1 MITAY
6 RILIIGCGVGLLWL
20 SAPPHTS
27 WSAPTLKLRSTG
39 RVQMVQHEP
48 GEPRPFFR
56 MELNMVDARG
66 VPVSIPLHD
75 EVAKLKKSIKI
86 ESLEDHSAVHPF
98 YVHIPQAAG
107 EPVAIAREVLLVFD
121 VSGSMTKRLADGRS
135 RFDAA
140 KDAANR
146 FLHNFQDGSDS
157 MAVVPFESHR
167 VVERIQAGRF
177 VSTQAEA
184 KRQIDEL
191 TVPRPS
197 YNTAL
202 YSATVAALGVLQGR
216 KAANP
221 SHQFLLIIVTDGKN
235 DVQPRKGDDPGLLT
249 GEQGLRTVQRK
260 ASEVGIPIYTVGFGT
275 SGADFDEQTLRAMAW
290 PNAANFFTALSA
302 DQLENALQH
311 VRQALV
317 DRLRITFHT
326 NQTAW
331 TTLTERTFKVRFR
344 LPDGQQLESP
354 EIHWQC
360 TTMTG
365 CPPEGTLT
373 QAEYRAWLDSAKPA
387 GRTFV
392 AVVLRRLGILALFAG
407 GLAAL
412 WCIPPRVLWSRSWR
426 PWPAGPV
433 GARGGQPRVPPRP
446 GESAPTIRPP
456 APGPNGQHPP
466 PRRRFEKTL

>member
-1 MITAY
+1 
-6 RILIIGCGVGLLWL
+6 
-20 SAPPHTS
+20 
-27 WSAPTLKLRSTG
+27 
-39 RVQMVQHEP
+39 
-48 GEPRPFFR
+48 

-66 VPVSIPLHD
+66 VPVSIPLHN
-75 EVAKLKKSIKI
+75 EVAKLKKSLEV

-98 YVHIPQAAG
+98 YVHTPQAAG

-140 KDAANR
+140 KEAANR
-146 FLHNFQDGSDS
+146 FLHNFQDGLDS
-157 MAVVPFESHR
+157 MAIVPFESHR
-167 VVERIQAGRF
+167 VLERIQAGRF
-177 VSTQAEA
+177 VGTQAEA
-184 KRQIDEL
+184 RRQIDEL

-202 YSATVAALGVLQGR
+202 YSATVAALEVLQGR

-221 SHQFLLIIVTDGKN
+221 SHQFLLIIMTDGKN

-249 GEQGLRTVQRK
+249 GEQGLQTVQRK
-260 ASEVGIPIYTVGFGT
+260 ANEVDIPIYTVGFGT
-275 SGADFDEQTLRAMAW
+275 PGVDFDEHALRAMAW
-290 PNAANFFTALSA
+290 PNPANFFTALNAS
-302 DQLENALQH
+302 QLENALQH

-326 NQTAW
+326 NHPDW
-331 TTLTERTFKVRFR
+331 TTLKERTFMVRFR
-344 LPDGQQLESP
+344 LPDGQQLQSAA
-354 EIHWQC
+354 IRWRC

-373 QAEYRAWLDSAKPA
+373 QAEYRDWLDSAKPVE
-387 GRTFV
+387 RTFV

-412 WCIPPRVLWSRSWR
+412 WFIPPRVLWSRSWR
-426 PWPAGPV
+426 PRPAGSV

-446 GESAPTIRPP
+446 GESAPTTRPP

>member
-6 RILIIGCGVGLLWL
+6 RIFGIGCGVGLLWL

-27 WSAPTLKLRSTG
+27 WSAPKLALQSAG

-48 GEPRPFFR
+48 GESRPLFR
-56 MELNMVDARG
+56 MEINIVDARG
-66 VPVSIPLHD
+66 LSASVPLQK
-75 EVAKLKKSIKI
+75 EVAKLKQAI
-86 ESLEDHSAVHPF
+86 EVQSLEDNSAVHPF
-98 YVHIPQAAG
+98 YVHTPQAVG
-107 EPVAIAREVLLVFD
+107 EPVAIGREVLLVFD
-121 VSGSMTKRLADGRS
+121 ISGSMTKRLADGRT

-140 KDAANR
+140 KEAANR

-157 MAVVPFESHR
+157 IAIVPFESHR
-167 VVERIQAGRF
+167 VVERIQASRF
-177 VSTQAEA
+177 VGMQAEA

-191 TVPRPS
+191 PVPRPA

-202 YSATVAALGVLQGR
+202 YSVTVAALEVLQGR

-221 SHQFLLIIVTDGKN
+221 SHQFLLIVLTDGKN
-235 DVQPRKGDDPGLLT
+235 DVQPRRGDDPGLLT
-249 GEQGLRTVQRK
+249 GEHGLQAVQRK

-275 SGADFDEQTLRAMAW
+275 PGADFDENTLRAIAW
-290 PNAANFFTALSA
+290 PNSANFFTAVNA
-302 DQLENALQH
+302 IQLENALQQ

-326 NQTAW
+326 NNADW
-331 TTLTERTFKVRFR
+331 TTLTERTFMVRFR
-344 LPDGQQLESP
+344 LPDGQQLQSDK
-354 EIHWQC
+354 IRWWC

-373 QAEYRAWLDSAKPA
+373 QAEYRDWLDSAKPVE
-387 GRTFV
+387 RTFV

-412 WCIPPRVLWSRSWR
+412 WFMPPRVLWPRSGQPR
-426 PWPAGPV
+426 AAGS
-433 GARGGQPRVPPRP
+433 GGMRGGRARVPPRP
-446 GESAPTIRPP
+446 GESAPTTRTQ
-456 APGPNGQHPP
+456 APEPNGQSPP
-466 PRRRFEKTL
+466 PRRRFDKTL